1 LFDSACER
9 LRTLRVELPAEGELD
24 RIINAALNGFF
35 QDVHQRISDALAPD
49 VRACIDSLPVVPE
62 SAAVSAF
69 EVLKADPGKAGVENL
84 QAGIEKLTRIRA
96 AGVSNEPFASVP

>member
-1 LFDSACER
+1 MRA

-35 QDVHQRISDALAPD
+35 QDVHQRISDTLAPD
-49 VRACIDSLPVVPE
+49 VRACIDSLLVVPE

-69 EVLKADPGKAGVENL
+69 EVEGRSRTIWKAQVHLAKKHV
-84 QAGIEKLTRIRA
+84 
-96 AGVSNEPFASVP
+96 